1 MYHYLLF
8 DLDGTLTDSSE
19 GICRCVQYGLDKIG
33 IKVSDLKSL
42 EVFIGP
48 PLRTSF
54 KEYFGLEG
62 EEAER
67 VIAFYRERYSTVG
80 KYENKPYEGIPELLK
95 CLREAGYKLAVASSK
110 PEVFVEDILHHFG
123 LYDAFDY
130 VVGSDLEGKRE
141 SKDAVIAETLRRM
154 GVNNSNMK
162 EVLMIGD
169 RHFDIDGA
177 KALNLHSLGVY
188 YGFAKEGE
196 LEAAGADYIVNTVE
210 ELGKLLLENLYE
222 Q

>member
-1 MYHYLLF
+1 MYRYLLF

-19 GICRCVQYGLDKIG
+19 GICKSVQYGLDKMG
-33 IKVSDLKSL
+33 IHVTDLKSL

-54 KEYFGLEG
+54 KVNFGLEG

-67 VIAFYRERYSTVG
+67 AISFYRERYSSVG
-80 KYENKPYEGIPELLK
+80 KYENKPYPGIPELLTK
-95 CLREAGYKLAVASSK
+95 LHAAGAVLAVASSK
-110 PEVFVEDILHHFG
+110 PEIFVEDILQHFD
-123 LYDAFDY
+123 LYDKFDY

-141 SKDAVIAETLRRM
+141 DKAAVIREALNRM
-154 GVNNSNMK
+154 GVTEENMS

-177 KALNLHSLGVY
+177 KDLSLDSLGVY
-188 YGFAKEGE
+188 YGFAKAGE
-196 LEAAGADYIVNTVE
+196 LEAAGADYVVNTVE
-210 ELGKLLLENLYE
+210 ELKSLLLEKLL
-222 Q
+222 